1 MKSFLCKW
9 ADMLSILLEVS
20 YKALDS
26 AEFEGLLCGV
36 AFKLKAALQVSVSEV
51 VHEGADDGGHQVLFC
66 DQHPRLE
73 NITYTTATSDR
84 PLEVWVVSCFSIC
97 EIHIYWEEK
106 MRQNRT
112 QEQRQGKGR
121 RKERRKRLYK
131 CREKLKRGRE
141 VEKPRRWKQ

>member
-66 DQHPRLE
+66 DQHPAWK
-73 NITYTTATSDR
+73 ISHT
-84 PLEVWVVSCFSIC
+84 PLPHLTDHWRFG
-97 EIHIYWEEK
+97 W
-106 MRQNRT
+106 
-112 QEQRQGKGR
+112 
-121 RKERRKRLYK
+121 
-131 CREKLKRGRE
+131 
-141 VEKPRRWKQ
+141 